1 MVTTDGVWR
10 IQKREKVPFL
20 EVFRIEETGHGDILL
35 PAFVDWRTNGLQ
47 KQEPQVEQ
55 PDHSVAKEVDP
66 P

>member
-20 EVFRIEETGHGDILL
+20 EVFRLEETGHGDVLL
-35 PAFVDWRTNGLQ
+35 PAFVDWRTNGLK
-47 KQEPQVEQ
+47 KQEPHGENQ
-55 PDHSVAKEVDP
+55 DNSVNNKVNP